1 MEAELGLN
9 GTEGVDLNTA
19 LGLKE
24 LSRVCAR
31 TIALFYIYISFDIAR
46 DAVCQTD
53 KLHEALQFLLVITC
67 GQPVKCCSVWRQIM
81 LLTLV
86 R

>member
-1 MEAELGLN
+1 MVAELGRN
-9 GTEGVDLNTA
+9 GTEGVDLNAA

-31 TIALFYIYISFDIAR
+31 TIAVFFYIYRSFDIAR

-53 KLHEALQFLLVITC
+53 KLHEALQFLLAITC
-67 GQPVKCCSVWRQIM
+67 GQPVKWCSVW
-81 LLTLV
+81 
-86 R
+86 